1 MSSQPISPELPEW
14 MKSGVESFCQKI
26 DNLATPYPFRHPD
39 ELDDYICLHQNDY
52 LRLSARPE
60 VLQAKKD
67 AIREEGNLFLS
78 STIFSGGRGMEEHYA
93 FRALLADA
101 MQAEDAV
108 LTSSGWAANVGLLE
122 SVAKPGTPIYL
133 DQKAHVSL
141 WDGARLSPGKPIM
154 VRHNDPEYLERRIK
168 RDGAGIVCIDAF
180 YSISGAVADVAAYV
194 DVCER
199 TGSVL
204 VLDEAHSLVIAGQGG
219 GGLAVEAGVAERVH
233 FRTAS
238 FSKAIGGHGGC
249 IAASRH
255 LVWFLTHRAHAI
267 VFSSSALACD
277 SAAHRTALSIARA
290 EPWLGRHTL
299 EMAALLRQELSSRG
313 IDTGASASQ
322 IVAIEFNHEQLAS
335 SFYQLMRDRGILTAI
350 FLSPAT
356 PDGISVARFSTHAHL
371 EAADVVR
378 AADAAAE
385 VMDVLGVARK
395 SKQQAA

>member
-1 MSSQPISPELPEW
+1 MSSQPESPKLPAW
-14 MKSGVESFCQKI
+14 MVEGVENFCDKI
-26 DNLATPYPFRHPD
+26 DRLATPYPFRHPD

-52 LRLSARPE
+52 LRLSSRPE

-93 FRALLADA
+93 FRAQLAEA
-101 MQAEDAV
+101 MQSEDAV

-122 SVAKPGTPIYL
+122 SIAKPGTPIYL

-141 WDGARLSPGKPIM
+141 WDGARLSAGKPIM
-154 VRHNDPEYLERRIK
+154 VRHNDPDYLERRIK
-168 RDGAGIVCIDAF
+168 RDGPGIVCIDSF
-180 YSISGAVADVAAYV
+180 YSISGAVADVVAYV
-194 DVCER
+194 DICER

-204 VLDEAHSLVIAGQGG
+204 VLDEAHSLALVGEGA

-249 IAASRH
+249 IVASRH
-255 LVWFLTHRAHAI
+255 LIWFLTHRAHAI

-290 EPWLGRHTL
+290 EPWLGKHTL
-299 EMAALLRQELSSRG
+299 EMAGLLREELSSRG
-313 IDTGASASQ
+313 IDTGKSGSQ
-322 IVAIEFNHEQLAS
+322 IVAIEFNDEQLAS
-335 SFYQLMRDRGILTAI
+335 SFYQVMREKGVLTSI

-356 PDGISVARFSTHAHL
+356 PDGVSVARFSTHAHL
-371 EAADVVR
+371 ESADVVR
-378 AADAAAE
+378 AAEASAEAMDALGLRRNHKQAAA
-385 VMDVLGVARK
+385 
-395 SKQQAA
+395 